1 MITANLNT
9 LADSLRM
16 WTSPAMKSVYEA
28 AKHQTNADVV
38 GNWIGVI
45 ILTLLCVALIIYAVL
60 YRKSII
66 KEDGSLD
73 SDEKGWFGFML
84 VLSIVSIATSLA
96 FIIPLINIYIAPKY
110 HTIENIMSLVQ
121 KMRGQ

>member
-28 AKHQTNADVV
+28 AKQQTNADVV
-38 GNWIGVI
+38 GNWIGAIAFI
-45 ILTLLCVALIIYAVL
+45 IIGLSLLIFAWLHYKEEHKDNNRFNDDDLNIFIFLIIFG
-60 YRKSII
+60 II
-66 KEDGSLD
+66 MTL
-73 SDEKGWFGFML
+73 
-84 VLSIVSIATSLA
+84 ISLA

-110 HTIENIMSLVQ
+110 RTIENIMSLVQ
-121 KMRGQ
+121 RMRG